1 MRRTACVIASVATI
15 AGCGGSGHSATRSA
29 SASRYL
35 ATLALEQRGL
45 AAAERAIPVNPRTPA
60 ALARSIRLLARAVG
74 RLGDDL
80 SATAPPAAVR
90 PAHGRLVAIARSY
103 AASLSAAAQEAT
115 RPGRESAA
123 ASALVSSTNTAS
135 SSFTRTVSE
144 INATLKH

>member
-1 MRRTACVIASVATI
+1 MRRTACVIAAAATI
-15 AGCGGSGHSATRSA
+15 AGCGGGGQTATSSA

-35 ATLALEQRGL
+35 STLALEQRGL

-74 RLGDDL
+74 KLGDDL
-80 SATAPPAAVR
+80 SATDPPAAVR
-90 PAHGRLVAIARSY
+90 PAHGRLVAIVRSY
-103 AASLSAAAQEAT
+103 VRSLSAAAQEAT

-123 ASALVSSTNTAS
+123 ASALVSSTSTAS

-144 INATLKH
+144 INARLKH

>member
-1 MRRTACVIASVATI
+1 MLRTACVIASAAMI
-15 AGCGGSGHSATRSA
+15 AACGGSGQSATSSA

-45 AAAERAIPVNPRTPA
+45 AAAESAIPVSPRTPV

-74 RLGDDL
+74 KLGDDL
-80 SATAPPAAVR
+80 GATDPPAAVR
-90 PAHGRLVAIARSY
+90 PAHGRLVAIARGY

-135 SSFTRTVSE
+135 SSFTSTVSE
-144 INATLKH
+144 INAMLKH